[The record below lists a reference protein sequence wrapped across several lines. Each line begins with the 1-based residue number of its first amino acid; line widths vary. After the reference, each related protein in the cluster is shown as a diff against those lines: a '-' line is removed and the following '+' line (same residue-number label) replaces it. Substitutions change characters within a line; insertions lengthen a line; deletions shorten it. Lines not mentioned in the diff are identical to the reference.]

1 MSPRAAVAATSL
13 VLDHVPDLV
22 RYGSKPRRE
31 TARWPQITT
40 SLRGFD
46 DAVAYP
52 PNQAEL
58 HGSPLL

>member
-31 TARWPQITT
+31 TAR
-40 SLRGFD
+40 
-46 DAVAYP
+46 
-52 PNQAEL
+52 
-58 HGSPLL
+58 